1 MKAVLD
7 AGALLA
13 VEKRDRKVG
22 AMLRVLQ
29 ARRVPLWTS
38 AGVVAQVWRDG
49 SKQVLLS
56 RILGGVGVRGLTAG
70 DERTTGELLS
80 AARTRDVID
89 AHLALCVDA
98 GDQVL
103 TSDPDDLGHL
113 LTTRKVDATLVR
125 TSNVKATW

>member
-13 VEKRDRKVG
+13 VEKRDRAVG

-29 ARRVPLWTS
+29 ERRVPVWTS

-49 SKQVLLS
+49 SKQALLARVLA
-56 RILGGVGVRGLTAG
+56 GVGVRGLTAG
-70 DERTTGELLS
+70 DDKSTGELLAS
-80 AARTRDVID
+80 ARTRDVID

-98 GDQVL
+98 GDHVL
-103 TSDPDDLGHL
+103 TSDPEDVGHL
-113 LTTRKVDATLVR
+113 LATRKVGATLVR
-125 TSNVKATW
+125 T